1 MEIVFLCEKCGKE
14 YPCLVYNTRIHSPY
28 IETRCPFCNK
38 LLTRNISAFV
48 EKQAKLKGVVGR
60 LSTANFMIKMANL
73 AGREV
78 NDDIPYR
85 NSRGKI
91 KRDELPKL

>member
-1 MEIVFLCEKCGKE
+1 MEIVFLCEKWGKE

-60 LSTANFMIKMANL
+60 LSTANFMIKMATL
-73 AGREV
+73 AGRNV

-85 NSRGKI
+85 SSRSKT
-91 KRDELPKL
+91 KRDELPEL